1 MSRPNGEANGEASGV
16 TIVRAGEGP
25 SHWLVGDTYTLK
37 ATAESTGGGFGLL
50 EASVPPGGGPPPHVH
65 TREDEAFYLLDGVL
79 EVTAGAT
86 KTLIRPGDFMFLPRG
101 TVHWF
106 TNPTFNAA
114 RALFWATPGG
124 FERFFS
130 EAGIPA
136 LPGEPAPVFDP
147 ADFGRLAELSLRYG
161 VEVQAPSGVPAD

>member
-1 MSRPNGEANGEASGV
+1 MSLPEGGAPGV

-25 SHWLVGDTYTLK
+25 SHWLVGDTYTTK
-37 ATAESTGGGFGLL
+37 ATAESTGGAFGLL

-79 EVTAGAT
+79 EVTAGEAT
-86 KTLIRPGDFMFLPRG
+86 LLVRPGDFVFLPRG

-106 TNPTFNAA
+106 TNPSVDAA

-124 FERFFS
+124 FERFFT
-130 EAGIPA
+130 EAGTPA
-136 LPGEPAPVFDP
+136 RRGEPAPPFDP
-147 ADFGRLAELSLRYG
+147 AGFGRLAELSLRYG
-161 VEVQAPSGVPAD
+161 AEIQAPSGIPAD